1 MHLFS
6 SSSPRQAG
14 VRRPPEDGVRRG
26 ARRDRLHQLLGQG
39 QPGRRRPRLHLD
51 LQLQLGAQ
59 HAARQPIQ
67 DRRLHLP
74 GELETETDS
83 GSATLGL
90 RVITVQIC
98 TMILAT

>member
-1 MHLFS
+1 MHLS
-6 SSSPRQAG
+6 SSRQAG

-26 ARRDRLHQLLGQG
+26 ARRDRLHQLLRQG
-39 QPGRRRPRLHLD
+39 QPRHRARLHVD
-51 LQLQLGAQ
+51 LQLELGAQ

-90 RVITVQIC
+90 RALWC
-98 TMILAT
+98 KFAP